1 MTNQISIT
9 EIEAAINYWRQAHP
23 AQGEELKLHGAV
35 AALAEPYAM
44 LIMTRRAHV
53 EFDRLDAQAQEAIQ
67 QWHQAFR
74 QP

>member
-9 EIEAAINYWRQAHP
+9 QIEAAINYWRQTHP

-44 LIMTRRAHV
+44 LIMTGRGQV

-67 QWHQAFR
+67 QWWQVSR